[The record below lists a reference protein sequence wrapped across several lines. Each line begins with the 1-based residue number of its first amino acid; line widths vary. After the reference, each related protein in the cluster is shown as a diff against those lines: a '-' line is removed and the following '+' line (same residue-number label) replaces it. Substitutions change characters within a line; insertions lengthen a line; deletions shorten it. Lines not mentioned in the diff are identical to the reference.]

1 MSIFEWFLV
10 IAILFLAYIVFL
22 NFGPLLHKIFGKSG
36 LQKGNSVPNIESSP
50 LGENYENFES
60 GENGTVLGAHLK
72 RAVKCRDFK
81 LYIAIFI
88 VISIVML
95 VPALKAGVVMNYCKL
110 LVPTAL
116 VSIVLAFYACSQR
129 ANPYCVYGLLIVNVC
144 AALSRAAFGNEANVG
159 TNIYI
164 YMLVGLIVTFV
175 LAWVHRFFSKTSHWQ
190 WILAGFATI
199 AVILLCLFVKE
210 ENGARNWWKIGGLSI
225 QLTEVAKFFYV
236 FFVGILYFS
245 NVNVKSKFVTGFL
258 VTILCCGLLFGIC
271 NELGTALV
279 IFLSYL
285 FTTLFGLKDLS
296 IKDKKNKSALKAKY
310 FLVAFA
316 FVGVFAAFGLYNTIA
331 SNVGVWDCPK
341 EDCNV
346 VNSFDLETC
355 SKCKTEKSALGAA
368 FNCPF
373 CDYVTWDEIELVKDE
388 AGIVNRRASCPHCNN
403 IFLLKGK
410 VGDICKKLYDRF
422 SITYDFE
429 RIKGTDIVYQ
439 TEQCHSAMK
448 VGGLFGDMDTI
459 VNVPI
464 YTVDTDSVV
473 ATLTNRL
480 GLVFVLVVL
489 LGFALIFI
497 SVWEA
502 YSPLRIMAICAL
514 VFQTVITYLG
524 TINFIPATGIGV
536 PLISRGG
543 SNLVI
548 CYMLIYL
555 ILSSVKFAKGGNKNE
570 QE

>member
-1 MSIFEWFLV
+1 MSVVEWFLV
-10 IAILFLAYIVFL
+10 IAVLFVAYIVFIYSGT
-22 NFGPLLHKIFGKSG
+22 FIRKIFGKSG
-36 LQKGNSVPNIESSP
+36 LKKEKSVATIQSSP
-50 LGENYENFES
+50 MGDNYESFES
-60 GENGTVLGAHLK
+60 EENGTVLGAHLK

-81 LYIAIFI
+81 LYIAFFI
-88 VISIVML
+88 VTSIVML
-95 VPALKAGVVMNYCKL
+95 VPALKAGVVMNYCKI

-116 VSIVLAFYACSQR
+116 VCVVLSFYACSQR
-129 ANPYCVYGLLIVNVC
+129 ANSHCVYGLIIVNVC
-144 AALSRAAFGNEANVG
+144 AALSRATFGNEANVG
-159 TNIYI
+159 ANIYI

-258 VTILCCGLLFGIC
+258 VTVLCCGLLVVIC

-296 IKDKKNKSALKAKY
+296 MKDKKNKSAFKAKS
-310 FLVAFA
+310 LLAVLSLA
-316 FVGVFAAFGLYNTIA
+316 GVIAAFGLYNNIA
-331 SNVGVWDCPK
+331 SNVGTWDCPNK
-341 EDCNV
+341 ECNV
-346 VNSFDLETC
+346 VNAFDLETC
-355 SKCKTEKSALGAA
+355 SKCKTEKPALGAA

-373 CDYVTWDEIELVKDE
+373 CDYVTWDEIELVEDE
-388 AGIVNRRASCPHCNN
+388 TGKINLTASCPHCNDV
-403 IFLLKGK
+403 FLLKGK
-410 VGDICKKLYDRF
+410 VGNVCKKLYDRF
-422 SITYDFE
+422 SITYDFD
-429 RIKGTDIVYQ
+429 RVKGTSVAYQ
-439 TEQCHSAMK
+439 TEQCRSAMK
-448 VGGLFGDMDTI
+448 VGGLFGDMDTL
-459 VNVPI
+459 VTVPI
-464 YTVDTDSVV
+464 STVDTDSVV

-480 GLVFVLVVL
+480 GLIFVLVIL

-524 TINFIPATGIGV
+524 TINFVPATGIGV